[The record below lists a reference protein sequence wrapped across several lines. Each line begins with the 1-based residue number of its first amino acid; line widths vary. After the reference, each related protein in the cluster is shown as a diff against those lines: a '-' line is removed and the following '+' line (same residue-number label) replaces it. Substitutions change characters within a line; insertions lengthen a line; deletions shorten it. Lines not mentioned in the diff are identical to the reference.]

1 MDIVRTASSRTI
13 PRRALYAALALAA
26 IVLTSVAFARLEPA
40 APPVASTSL
49 VIETVSRGPLT
60 RAVRG
65 SGVLV
70 PENVRWIAAATDGR
84 VERVA
89 VQPGTAVKA
98 GTVILELS
106 DPQQQQSMRDA
117 EWQLRAAEAAYEAAK
132 AELASNRL
140 DQESATARLR
150 AEADQAR
157 LRAKA
162 DAELAAAGLAANLTR
177 QLSESTAASLEQRVK
192 FEEQR
197 IGVLASSQRARLA
210 ALQAEVEQRR
220 AMLDLQRQRSES
232 LQVRA
237 GIDGVLQAVAVQ
249 AGQRVNAGTTLAR
262 VAQPDRLK
270 AEIRV
275 AETQAKDLVAGQVAQ
290 IDTRNGIIAGR
301 VSRIDPAASNGT
313 VLVDLS
319 IDGALP
325 AGARP
330 DLNVDAT
337 IELEKLA
344 GVIHVARPVR
354 AHENAPGTLFKVNGD
369 EAVRVKV
376 EFGRASA
383 TDIEI
388 RSGLRPGDRVIV
400 SDDSAY
406 DEFEQIKIEGEAR

>member
-1 MDIVRTASSRTI
+1 MDIARTSNSRKI
-13 PRRALYAALALAA
+13 SRRLIYAALILGAV
-26 IVLTSVAFARLEPA
+26 VLTSVAFARLEPA
-40 APPVASTSL
+40 APPVEAASL
-49 VIETVSRGPLT
+49 VVETVSRGPLT

-70 PENVRWIAAATDGR
+70 PENVRWLAAATEGR
-84 VERVA
+84 VERVV
-89 VQPGTAVKA
+89 VQPGTIVSADS
-98 GTVILELS
+98 VIVELS
-106 DPQQQQSMRDA
+106 DPQQQQSTRDA

-132 AELASNRL
+132 AELESNRL
-140 DQESATARLR
+140 DQQSATARLR
-150 AEADQAR
+150 SEAEQAR

-162 DAELAAAGLAANLTR
+162 DTELAKEGLAANLTK
-177 QLSESTAASLEQRVK
+177 QLSESTAISLEQRVK

-197 IGVLASSQRARLA
+197 VNVLASSQRARLA
-210 ALQAEVEQRR
+210 ALQAEVEQRL

-290 IDTRNGIIAGR
+290 IDTRNGIVTGGVA
-301 VSRIDPAASNGT
+301 RIDPAASNGT
-313 VLVDLS
+313 VLIDIS

-344 GVIHVARPVR
+344 DVIHVPRPVR
-354 AHENAPGTLFKVNGD
+354 AQENASGTIFKVTGNK
-369 EAVRVKV
+369 ATRVKV
-376 EFGRASA
+376 AFGRASA

-388 RSGLRPGDRVIV
+388 RSGLQQGDRVIV

-406 DEFEQIKIEGEAR
+406 DKFEQIKIEGESR

>member
-1 MDIVRTASSRTI
+1 MDIVRTSNSRKI
-13 PRRALYAALALAA
+13 PRRVVYAALILVA
-26 IVLTSVAFARLEPA
+26 VVGTSVAFARLKPA
-40 APPVASTSL
+40 ALPVESTSL
-49 VIETVSRGPLT
+49 VIETVERGPLT

-84 VERVA
+84 VERVV
-89 VQPGTAVKA
+89 VQPGTVVTA
-98 GTVILELS
+98 GSVIIELS

-117 EWQLRAAEAAYEAAK
+117 EWQLRAAEAAYEAAQ
-132 AELASNRL
+132 AELESNRL
-140 DQESATARLR
+140 DQQSATARLQ

-162 DAELAAAGLAANLTR
+162 DAELAAAGLAAPITK
-177 QLSESTAASLEQRVK
+177 QLSESTAASLDQRVK

-197 IGVLASSQRARLA
+197 ISVLASSQRARLA

-237 GIDGVLQAVAVQ
+237 SIDGVLQAVAVQ
-249 AGQRVNAGTTLAR
+249 AGQRVSPGTTLAR
-262 VAQPDRLK
+262 VAEPSRLK

-275 AETQAKDLVAGQVAQ
+275 AETQAKDLAAGQRAQ
-290 IDTRNGIIAGR
+290 IDTRNGIVAGR
-301 VSRIDPAASNGT
+301 VARIDPAASNGT

-330 DLNVDAT
+330 DLGVDAT

-344 GVIHVARPVR
+344 GVLHVARPVR
-354 AHENAPGTLFKVNGD
+354 AQENMPGNVFKVSGGR
-369 EAVRVKV
+369 ATRVKV
-376 EFGRASA
+376 TFGRASA

-388 RSGLRPGDRVIV
+388 RGGLAEGDRVIV
-400 SDDSAY
+400 SDDSGFDQY
-406 DEFEQIKIEGEAR
+406 ERVQIKGDAR

>member
-1 MDIVRTASSRTI
+1 MDIVRTSTSRKI
-13 PRRALYAALALAA
+13 PRKIVYAALALAA
-26 IVLTSVAFARLEPA
+26 IVLTTVAFARLESA
-40 APPVASTSL
+40 APPVAATSL
-49 VIETVSRGPLT
+49 VIETVERGPLT

-70 PENVRWIAAATDGR
+70 PENIRWIAAATDGR
-84 VERVA
+84 VERVV
-89 VQPGTAVKA
+89 VQPGTVVQVDS
-98 GTVILELS
+98 VIIELS
-106 DPQQQQSMRDA
+106 DPQQLQSTRDA

-132 AELASNRL
+132 AELESDRL
-140 DQESATARLR
+140 DQQSATARLR
-150 AEADQAR
+150 AEAQQAR

-162 DAELAAAGLAANLTR
+162 DAELAAAGLAAPITK
-177 QLSESTAASLEQRVK
+177 QLSESAAASLDERVQ

-197 IGVLASSQRARLA
+197 LATLASSQRARLA

-220 AMLDLQRQRSES
+220 AMVDLQRQRSES

-249 AGQRVNAGTTLAR
+249 AGQRVTPGTTLAR
-262 VAQPDRLK
+262 VAEPSRLK

-275 AETQAKDLVAGQVAQ
+275 AETQAKDLVVGQVAQ
-290 IDTRNGIIAGR
+290 IDTRNGIVAAR
-301 VSRIDPAASNGT
+301 VTRIDPAASNGT
-313 VLVDLS
+313 VLVDLR

-344 GVIHVARPVR
+344 DVIHVARPVR
-354 AHENAPGTLFKVNGD
+354 AQENASGSVFKVNGGK
-369 EAVRVKV
+369 ATRARV

-388 RSGLRPGDRVIV
+388 RSGLANGDRVIV
-400 SDDSAY
+400 SDDTA
-406 DEFEQIKIEGEAR
+406 FEQYDKINIK